1 LKQCTRKWRDVI
13 PHTTRRKS
21 TIYNPNISLC
31 KPPATPTAT
40 QLSPLLSTTTQTT
53 NMEVDSGTVNLVSSM
68 VYVSVLV
75 PVSSEGVRRLV
86 VVAAVALDCSG
97 GRIGHDDRLDCLPL
111 LLLQWTGLTEAVR
124 CDAASLCFTT
134 GMRSCSSLSL
144 SMASECLNS
153 RCISYLEWERGGE
166 VQSLHASNGC

>member
-1 LKQCTRKWRDVI
+1 
-13 PHTTRRKS
+13 
-21 TIYNPNISLC
+21 
-31 KPPATPTAT
+31 
-40 QLSPLLSTTTQTT
+40 
-53 NMEVDSGTVNLVSSM
+53 MEVDSGTVNLVSSM

-124 CDAASLCFTT
+124 CDAASLCSTT
-134 GMRSCSSLSL
+134 GMRSCSSLSFDGIGMFEFQMYFV
-144 SMASECLNS
+144 SGMG
-153 RCISYLEWERGGE
+153 ERGGGPVSACLQWVLIGVIVGHTGRRAE
-166 VQSLHASNGC
+166 LQIGRAVVGGLI